1 MTERATGPSI
11 PVKSEH
17 VSALD
22 GMRAIAVLLVILFHL
37 RVPGFR
43 AGFVGV
49 DVFFVLSG
57 FLITS
62 LLLEEIRRTGRVS
75 LSAFWA
81 RRARRLLPALV
92 LVLLSVGLV
101 TALTATYTER
111 ASMRGDLLATT
122 GYVANWHFIQTSTY
136 FADIGVDSPL
146 EHTWSLAI
154 EEQFYVVWPLLVFG
168 VAAVAGAKAR
178 TGVGALALFG
188 VALSAG
194 VLAVLW
200 SPGDVERA
208 YMGTDA
214 RIFEPLLGAA
224 GAAFVASPS
233 GRARLERAGPA
244 VLAAG
249 AAALAIGLVF
259 ITPGGREYFF
269 GGAVLV
275 SVGTLA
281 ILGPLWVRA
290 GGIARPVLSWRP
302 LVWIGVVSYGAYLW
316 HWPVT
321 LWLRVRQPG
330 VEDLIPRRLAAFALT
345 FGLAAISF
353 SLVEKPIRSGTFLA
367 FRRPRGGAVRR
378 RADLIRR
385 RTAATLV
392 AVPITLVGV
401 ASVSLALTRVP
412 PIDESVPVVMFVGD
426 SVPAR
431 LGTALERAFTQDGW
445 RFVTAALG
453 GCPPTGE
460 VPVRPNGTAWPGVLP
475 GCRAE
480 VAKRQDALVGT
491 ADPDVIVW
499 WDRFSVS
506 GFLDQDGAHVPAG
519 SDRFWSLR
527 LEALDAA
534 VERLRERGAIVVFIG
549 AEPPAESVLDRCAE
563 LGCDWPRFQIA
574 RYEDVTV
581 RWNAM
586 LRGYAQAHPDVTG
599 FVSITDA
606 ICRRDVAPCD
616 DRIEGVTARR
626 DGVHYEGAGE
636 EAVIDVLLEMLGP
649 FMERFAP
656 PSAA

>member
-1 MTERATGPSI
+1 VTERATGPEN
-11 PVKSEH
+11 PVKAEH

-22 GMRAIAVLLVILFHL
+22 GMRAVAVLLVILFHL

-49 DVFFVLSG
+49 DIFFVLSG

-92 LVLLSVGLV
+92 LLLLTVGVV

-154 EEQFYVVWPLLVFG
+154 EEQFYVLWPLLVFG
-168 VAAVAGAKAR
+168 VARVGMRPR
-178 TGVGALALFG
+178 TGVGTLALLG
-188 VALSAG
+188 VAVSAG
-194 VLAVLW
+194 LLAVLW

-224 GAAFVASPS
+224 GAAFVASPG
-233 GRARLERAGPA
+233 GRARLERSGTW

-249 AAALAIGLVF
+249 VAALAIALVF

-275 SVGTLA
+275 SLGTLA

-290 GGIARPVLSWRP
+290 GGIARPVLAWKP

-321 LWLRVRQPG
+321 LWLRVREPG
-330 VEDLIPRRLAAFALT
+330 VDDLIPRRLAAFALT
-345 FGLAAISF
+345 FCLAAVSF
-353 SLVEKPIRSGTFLA
+353 YALEKPIRSGSFLA
-367 FRRPRGGAVRR
+367 SWRPHKDVARR

-385 RTAATLV
+385 RTVATLL

-401 ASVSLALTRVP
+401 AGVSLALTRVP
-412 PIDESVPVVMFVGD
+412 PIGEGVPVVMFVGD

-431 LGTALERAFTQDGW
+431 LGTALEGAFTEEGW
-445 RFVTAALG
+445 RFVSAALG

-460 VPVRPNGTAWPGVLP
+460 IPVRPDGTPWPGVLP
-475 GCRAE
+475 GCRSE
-480 VAKRQDALVGT
+480 VARRQDSLIAAV
-491 ADPDVIVW
+491 DPDVIVW

-506 GFLDQDGAHVPAG
+506 GFLDEDGAHVPAG
-519 SDRFWSLR
+519 SARFWSLR
-527 LEALDAA
+527 SEALDAA
-534 VERLRERGAIVVFIG
+534 VDRLRGRGAIVVFIG

-563 LGCDWPRFQIA
+563 VGCDWPRFQIA

-581 RWNAM
+581 LWNAM
-586 LRGYAQAHPDVTG
+586 LREYAGTHPDVTG

-606 ICRRDVAPCD
+606 ICREDVAPCD
-616 DRIEGVTARR
+616 DRIGGITARR

-636 EAVIDVLLEMLGP
+636 EAVIDALLEMLGP
-649 FMERFAP
+649 FMERFEP

>member
-1 MTERATGPSI
+1 MTERATGPPI
-11 PVKSEH
+11 PVKAEH

-92 LVLLSVGLV
+92 LVLLTVGVV

-154 EEQFYVVWPLLVFG
+154 EEQFYLLWPLLVFG
-168 VAAVAGAKAR
+168 VATVGVKPR
-178 TGVGALALFG
+178 TGVGTLALLG
-188 VALSAG
+188 VAVSAG
-194 VLAVLW
+194 LLAVLW

-224 GAAFVASPS
+224 GAAFVASPG
-233 GRARLERAGPA
+233 GRARLERAGPW

-249 AAALAIGLVF
+249 AAALAIALAF

-281 ILGPLWVRA
+281 ILGPLWVGA
-290 GGIARPVLSWRP
+290 GGVARPVLSWKP

-321 LWLRVRQPG
+321 LWLRVREPG
-330 VEDLIPRRLAAFALT
+330 VDDLIPRRLAAFALT
-345 FGLAAISF
+345 FGLAAVSF
-353 SLVEKPIRSGTFLA
+353 YAVERPIRSGSFLA
-367 FRRPRGGAVRR
+367 SFRPHEDVVRR

-385 RTAATLV
+385 RTVATLL

-401 ASVSLALTRVP
+401 AGVSLALTRVP
-412 PIDESVPVVMFVGD
+412 PIGEGVPVVMFVGD

-431 LGTALERAFTQDGW
+431 LGTALERAFTDEGW
-445 RFVTAALG
+445 RFVSAALG

-460 VPVRPNGTAWPGVLP
+460 TPVRPDGTAWPGVLP
-475 GCRAE
+475 GCRSE
-480 VAKRQDALVGT
+480 VAKRQDALIDA

-506 GFLDQDGAHVPAG
+506 GFLDEDGAHVPAG
-519 SDRFWSLR
+519 SARFWSLR
-527 LEALDAA
+527 SEALDAA
-534 VERLRERGAIVVFIG
+534 VDRLRERGAIVVFIG

-563 LGCDWPRFQIA
+563 VGCDWPRFQIA

-581 RWNAM
+581 PWNAM
-586 LRGYAQAHPDVTG
+586 LREYAGTHPDATG

-606 ICRRDVAPCD
+606 ICREDVAPCD
-616 DRIEGVTARR
+616 DRIGGITARR

-636 EAVIDVLLEMLGP
+636 EAVIDALLEMLGP
-649 FMERFAP
+649 FMERFEP

>member
-1 MTERATGPSI
+1 MTERATGPAI
-11 PVKSEH
+11 PVKAEH

-49 DVFFVLSG
+49 DIFFVLSG

-62 LLLEEIRRTGRVS
+62 LLLEEVRRTGRVS

-92 LVLLSVGLV
+92 LVLLTVGIV

-136 FADIGVDSPL
+136 FADIGVDSAL

-168 VAAVAGAKAR
+168 VAATVGARAR
-178 TGVGALALFG
+178 TGVGALALIG
-188 VALSAG
+188 AAVSA
-194 VLAVLW
+194 VLLAVLW

-214 RIFEPLLGAA
+214 RIFEPLLGAV
-224 GAAFVASPS
+224 GAAFVASPR
-233 GRARLERAGPA
+233 GRARLERAGPW
-244 VLAAG
+244 VLATG
-249 AAALAIGLVF
+249 VAALAIALVF
-259 ITPGGREYFF
+259 IEPGRREYFV
-269 GGAVLV
+269 GGAMLV
-275 SVGTLA
+275 SLGTLA

-321 LWLRVRQPG
+321 LWLRVREQG
-330 VEDLIPRRLAAFALT
+330 VDDLIPRRLAAFALT
-345 FGLAAISF
+345 FGLAAVSF
-353 SLVEKPIRSGTFLA
+353 SLVEKPIRSGSFLA
-367 FRRPRGGAVRR
+367 ARRRHSDVPRQ

-385 RTAATLV
+385 RTLVTLI
-392 AVPITLVGV
+392 AVPITLIGV
-401 ASVSLALTRVP
+401 AGVSLALTRVP
-412 PIDESVPVVMFVGD
+412 PIGEGVPVVMFVGD

-431 LGTALERAFTQDGW
+431 LGTALERAFTDGGW

-460 VPVRPNGTAWPGVLP
+460 VPLRQDGTAWPGVLP
-475 GCRAE
+475 GCRSE
-480 VAKRQDALVGT
+480 VAKRQDALIGT
-491 ADPDVIVW
+491 ADPDLIVW

-506 GFLDQDGAHVPAG
+506 GFRDEDGDLVEAG

-527 LEALDAA
+527 EDALDAA
-534 VERLRERGAIVVFIG
+534 VDRLSERGAIVVFVG
-549 AEPPAESVLDRCAE
+549 AEPPALSVLDRCRE
-563 LGCDWPRFQIA
+563 VGCDWPRFQIA
-574 RYEDVTV
+574 HYEDVTV

-586 LRGYAQAHPDVTG
+586 LRDYAGAHPDVTG
-599 FVSITDA
+599 FVNITDA
-606 ICRRDVAPCD
+606 ICREDVAPCD
-616 DRIEGVTARR
+616 DRIEGITARR

-636 EAVIDVLLEMLGP
+636 RAVIDALLEMLGP
-649 FMERFAP
+649 FMEQIGP